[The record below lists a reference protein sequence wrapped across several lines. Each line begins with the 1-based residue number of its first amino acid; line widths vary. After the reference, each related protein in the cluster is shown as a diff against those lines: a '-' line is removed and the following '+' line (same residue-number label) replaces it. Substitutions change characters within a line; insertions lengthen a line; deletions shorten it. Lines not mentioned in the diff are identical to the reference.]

1 MDIKV
6 ISIIVSSVAFMV
18 NVANLIYLEINLKKF
33 KKKQKEIDQE
43 LKFQR
48 AIYDLKLKNYESR
61 I

>member
-1 MDIKV
+1 MDLKV
-6 ISIIVSSVAFMV
+6 ISIIVSSVAFVV

-48 AIYDLKLKNYESR
+48 AIYDLKLKNYENR